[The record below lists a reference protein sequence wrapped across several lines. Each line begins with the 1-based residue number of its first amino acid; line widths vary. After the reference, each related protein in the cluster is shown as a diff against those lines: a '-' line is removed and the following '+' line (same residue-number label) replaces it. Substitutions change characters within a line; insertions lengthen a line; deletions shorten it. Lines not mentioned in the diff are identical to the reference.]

1 MLNITILSLKNNR
14 LNLRLTE
21 NDHDIF
27 FLFQVKP
34 ILQDTKVPLTQH
46 IALEKYLNQTYLANH
61 KLYIKILRFLIQ
73 HQ

>member
-1 MLNITILSLKNNR
+1 MMKSDVKQLKNITILSLQNNR

-34 ILQDTKVPLTQH
+34 ILEDTKVPLTQH
-46 IALEKYLNQTYLANH
+46 ITLEN
-61 KLYIKILRFLIQ
+61 I
-73 HQ
+73 